1 MFGDKYKRDNEKI
14 KPRPEVIKSLSEKM
28 KYNIEPRK
36 VIYVRVK
43 KGVKYGLV
51 AASFVFILG
60 IGLFSI
66 NELSGNNKFAKL
78 DKDMKNSE
86 TESKPKDEKQ
96 AKNESENELEV
107 TENETGLYIPDITI
121 EKPSGNIQ
129 ANMIPLVVY
138 NGRVYTESSTKV
150 SNEDGKLL
158 MGEKIGI
165 TRELFYEL
173 DSLEIECGSKL
184 DLEKLE
190 GLVGVGGLEIYEA
203 KGYDKSFRLITY
215 IKDELG
221 ERTEF
226 YECLNGIRINSGKDI
241 LGKMNILNNIKSVE
255 YDTFN
260 NWNNGTLDPK
270 DIAIDE
276 NVNNFIAAMY
286 ESIPY
291 SLEDEEFRKQFHYDE
306 IKYYEEGQDKQKKL
320 YLNLKDNTSI
330 EITLFSN
337 GYMSYPSLHGY
348 VFKIE
353 EKAFNDLWETL
364 LIPGV

>member
-43 KGVKYGLV
+43 KSFKYALV
-51 AASFVFILG
+51 AVSFVFIFT
-60 IGLFSI
+60 LFNM
-66 NELSGNNKFAKL
+66 NELSGNNKFAKFY
-78 DKDMKNSE
+78 KDMKNSE
-86 TESKPKDEKQ
+86 NENKSKYKKED
-96 AKNESENELEV
+96 KNQSENELGV
-107 TENETGLYIPDITI
+107 IGNETGLYIPNITI
-121 EKPSGNIQ
+121 EKPDENIE
-129 ANMIPLVVY
+129 ASMIRLIVY

-165 TRELFYEL
+165 TRELFSEI
-173 DSLEIECGSKL
+173 DSLEIESGAQL

-215 IKDELG
+215 VKDELG

-226 YECLNGIRINSGKDI
+226 YECLNGIRINTGKDI
-241 LGKMNILNNIKSVE
+241 FEKMNILNNIKSVE

-260 NWNNGTLDPK
+260 NWNNGTLDSK
-270 DIAIDE
+270 NIDIDE
-276 NVNNFIAAMY
+276 NVNNFIEAMY

-291 SLEDEEFRKQFHYDE
+291 SLEDKEFRNQFHYDE
-306 IKYYEEGQDKQKKL
+306 IKYYAEVQDKQRKL
-320 YLNLKDNTSI
+320 YLKLKDSTSI

-353 EKAFNDLWETL
+353 EKAFNDLWEKL